1 MRHGLLG
8 MARSNNGDDTT
19 SDKQSY
25 ATTVLLEEVATLRKR
40 VKELEDNDTSTG
52 SSTDSNNTPPEAS
65 NQDDLVASLRRDLS
79 KSQNEKATMELQFMN
94 QLSALATDHNDAID
108 ELRTKMAK
116 SEGELALLKDSQPKT
131 KDEATLMM
139 EKLKASHEAQMKQLQ
154 DDLEAA
160 DKELGVHRNDAD
172 EFHRKFKELE
182 MEKKALLK
190 EIMDVRSEAENGS
203 IIIGSLRKEMD
214 LMEKNYTDKITKL
227 ELQSNE
233 NGLKQN
239 RQITTLNNSVVKL
252 ENAKSMLLDEIT
264 DLRMQ
269 LDRDDVIKTNL
280 LRKIEDFNKQQSDTG
295 SVLATASVEK
305 RAKGAESKVVELE
318 KANEKIQ
325 AELREMTKSYKT
337 DVSRL
342 EEAASSAEN
351 LKIELQ
357 RKENNLADV
366 HERCKH
372 LENELKIISTELA
385 REKDAKSEA
394 RAELKALQCQR
405 VSSSDALQQHLT
417 EIDAAKMEN
426 LALKSSV
433 EKLKNDLDCEK
444 AVAETLKAEIIALK
458 STGSVV
464 ATRKVSTKANFQS
477 MAPAPLS
484 PTPSYKQQGRSLTLS
499 VANSSPLSG
508 RNFQVPARAV
518 SPSMQGNSVKSL
530 AAAFEPSPP
539 GTPRA
544 VFAGF
549 RQAQSKQEPC
559 APQDAERG
567 LDRQKV
573 EELRLQIEMGE
584 RKIIEL
590 EGMKQKAHEQKR
602 AEIEELQYQLGQEV
616 EKNAAMEEKLKSQSM
631 VIGEL
636 RAEVATL
643 TATRTAIQSLSR
655 KEFEEQSKKDRE
667 EILRL
672 RMEMDGLRDELQSEM
687 KEVETLKSEIRS
699 MTLDRINQEENA
711 MGSYDNKIEAN
722 QRSFDVEVNALQM
735 QLTKE
740 QMRNARLESDYQ
752 IQIKE
757 LEDTIEEL
765 NFECD
770 KELDAKQAELD
781 MMKHKLAESLDA
793 VAKLESERDQL
804 CISMNTQSNARKTQ
818 FDELQSE
825 LLQKTA
831 ENAQLAR
838 DIEKLQMH
846 VKLDED
852 LSDELEHLREKV
864 KEFEAK
870 QRPSNSGTMKH
881 MESMQVNSLRA
892 ENNKLRDTVRQVA
905 MEKQALQTKL
915 NTLIEDK
922 SESKSL
928 QILRERN
935 DSLKL
940 EVDRLTKKLQR
951 RRNEQ
956 RFEL

>member
-1 MRHGLLG
+1 
-8 MARSNNGDDTT
+8 
-19 SDKQSY
+19 
-25 ATTVLLEEVATLRKR
+25 
-40 VKELEDNDTSTG
+40 
-52 SSTDSNNTPPEAS
+52 
-65 NQDDLVASLRRDLS
+65 
-79 KSQNEKATMELQFMN
+79 
-94 QLSALATDHNDAID
+94 
-108 ELRTKMAK
+108 
-116 SEGELALLKDSQPKT
+116 
-131 KDEATLMM
+131 
-139 EKLKASHEAQMKQLQ
+139 
-154 DDLEAA
+154 
-160 DKELGVHRNDAD
+160 
-172 EFHRKFKELE
+172 
-182 MEKKALLK
+182 
-190 EIMDVRSEAENGS
+190 
-203 IIIGSLRKEMD
+203 
-214 LMEKNYTDKITKL
+214 
-227 ELQSNE
+227 
-233 NGLKQN
+233 
-239 RQITTLNNSVVKL
+239 
-252 ENAKSMLLDEIT
+252 
-264 DLRMQ
+264 
-269 LDRDDVIKTNL
+269 
-280 LRKIEDFNKQQSDTG
+280 
-295 SVLATASVEK
+295 VEK

-342 EEAASSAEN
+342 EEAASSAEH

-405 VSSSDALQQHLT
+405 VSSSDALQQHVT

-464 ATRKVSTKANFQS
+464 ATRKVSTKATFQS

-499 VANSSPLSG
+499 VATSSPLSG

-518 SPSMQGNSVKSL
+518 SPSMQGNSVKAI

-870 QRPSNSGTMKH
+870 QRSSNSGTMKH

-928 QILRERN
+928 QIFRERN